1 MGVSRRAPASYEVLF
16 TNRLI
21 LTPQVETNIYSK
33 RSSDRQLGSGFSNV
47 ELSGRLRYEVSR
59 KFAPYIGFV
68 WERAFD
74 GTADFRRLR
83 GEGPSEH
90 RLVIGLRAW
99 W

>member
-1 MGVSRRAPASYEVLF
+1 
-16 TNRLI
+16 
-21 LTPQVETNIYSK
+21 
-33 RSSDRQLGSGFSNV
+33 
-47 ELSGRLRYEVSR
+47 LRYEVSR

-74 GTADFRRLR
+74 GTAGFRRLR
-83 GEGPSEH
+83 GEGSSEH

>member
-1 MGVSRRAPASYEVLF
+1 M
-16 TNRLI
+16 I

-33 RSSDRQLGSGFSNV
+33 RSRDRQLGSGFSNV

-74 GTADFRRLR
+74 GTAGFRRLR
-83 GEGPSEH
+83 GEGSSEH